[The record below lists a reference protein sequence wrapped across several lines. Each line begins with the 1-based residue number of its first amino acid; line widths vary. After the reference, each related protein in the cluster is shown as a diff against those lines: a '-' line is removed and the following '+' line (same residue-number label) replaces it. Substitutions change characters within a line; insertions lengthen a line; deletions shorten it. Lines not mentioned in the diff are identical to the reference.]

1 MPLIPNHEIM
11 HRKQERSISIILKMG
26 MGNTLPESKGII
38 CNYKDNM
45 CKTMINGPC
54 VSPAYAPSVKSQ
66 WLRIA
71 RHRLSR
77 KPPLLGG
84 TRGLFPHSSPTP
96 LWTEKLKLLENS
108 GVRSRYVKFGIK
120 NAPKAGIQWGFSS
133 LFCMWDGVAFPLLHL
148 GTTWDR
154 QPVWRNGMLR
164 SLHEVLVWKWLAQS
178 HPWAT
183 CRSQEESLPPSFLP
197 RFLSFFQ
204 SSSQQIK
211 DK

>member
-11 HRKQERSISIILKMG
+11 RRKQERSISIILKMG

-54 VSPAYAPSVKSQ
+54 VSPASAPSVKSQ

-108 GVRSRYVKFGIK
+108 GVRSRYVKFRVK
-120 NAPKAGIQWGFSS
+120 NAPKAGIQWGVW
-133 LFCMWDGVAFPLLHL
+133 LIVLHMGWCGFPTSPSGH
-148 GTTWDR
+148 DMR
-154 QPVWRNGMLR
+154 QAACLKEWY
-164 SLHEVLVWKWLAQS
+164 A
-178 HPWAT
+178 
-183 CRSQEESLPPSFLP
+183 
-197 RFLSFFQ
+197 
-204 SSSQQIK
+204 
-211 DK
+211 